1 MHTIKKFSANSIK
14 EFFLLV
20 TSFFLWPF
28 SSLVM
33 SLLLYKKKWS
43 RHLFVLFCFYFGYTF
58 IIPVTGGDSEFY
70 NSVLS
75 DYFNSQISFKNFVE
89 GLFTIETQQTDLYQ
103 PIVTWI
109 VSRFTDNYH
118 VLFAVFGLVFGIFY
132 SKILWFIFD
141 RINYKI
147 SGFAIVLFL
156 MLLLINPI
164 WNINGVRM
172 WTALEVCVYGALL
185 FFYKNKKGGIFY
197 MILSVVFHISFFIP
211 LVFFV
216 LYMLLPKSK
225 GNFLFYLYVGS
236 ILLSSLPLNFLNGI
250 AEYFP
255 DIIRFKLES
264 YTDDNFASNAKEDF
278 ESSSYFIRLAI
289 FSLNFS
295 MIIIVFFVRFYFI
308 KKVKDDFITLN
319 FFNFI
324 IFTLIWTNIFS
335 MVPSGGRF
343 LSFSYIILM
352 SFVLINLTKIRLNN
366 KFLYFKALILPL
378 FGAFFVYN
386 FRNFLDY
393 QCFSLFFGNI
403 LTFNLFSEPESI
415 IHYLK

>member
-1 MHTIKKFSANSIK
+1 MLTNKKYSVNSIK

-20 TSFFLWPF
+20 VSFFVLPF

-58 IIPVTGGDSEFY
+58 VIPATGGDSAFY

-75 DYFNSQISFKNFVE
+75 DYFSSQISFKSFVD
-89 GLFTIETQQTDLYQ
+89 GLFTVETQQTDLYQ
-103 PIVTWI
+103 PFVTWI
-109 VSRFTDNYH
+109 VSRFTDDYH

-141 RINYKI
+141 RISYKI

-172 WTALEVCVYGALL
+172 WTALEVYVYGVLL
-185 FFYKNKKGGIFY
+185 FFFKSKKRGLFY
-197 MILSVVFHISFFIP
+197 MVLSVVFHISFFIP

-216 LYMLLPKSK
+216 LYSLLPKGK
-225 GNFLFYLYVGS
+225 GNFLFYLYCGS
-236 ILLSSLPLNFLNGI
+236 ILLSNLPLNLLNGI
-250 AEYFP
+250 AEHFP
-255 DIIRFKLES
+255 DIIRLKLES
-264 YTDDNFASNAKEDF
+264 YTNADYAVDVKENF
-278 ESSSYFIRLAI
+278 ESSSFFIRLAV

-295 MIIIVFFVRFYFI
+295 MILSVFFLRFYCI
-308 KKVKDDFITLN
+308 KSLKDDFKSLN

-324 IFTLIWTNIFS
+324 LFSLIWTNVFS
-335 MVPSGGRF
+335 IIPSGGRF
-343 LSFSYIILM
+343 LSFSYILIICFM
-352 SFVLINLTKIRLNN
+352 LINLTEIRSNN
-366 KFLYFKALILPL
+366 QFGYLKMLIIPL

-386 FRNFLDY
+386 FRVFLDY
-393 QCFSLFFGNI
+393 QSFSLFYGNFF
-403 LTFNLFSEPESI
+403 TSNLFLEQNPI
-415 IHYLK
+415 IDYLK

>member
-1 MHTIKKFSANSIK
+1 MLTVKKYSANSIK

-20 TSFFLWPF
+20 VSFFLLPF

-58 IIPVTGGDSEFY
+58 IIPVTGGDSAFY
-70 NSVLS
+70 NSVLV
-75 DYFNSQISFKNFVE
+75 DYFNSQISFKNFIE

-103 PIVTWI
+103 PFVTWI
-109 VSRFTDNYH
+109 VSRFTDDYH

-141 RINYKI
+141 RISYKI
-147 SGFAIVLFL
+147 SGFAIILFL

-172 WTALEVCVYGALL
+172 WTALEVYVYGVLL
-185 FFYKNKKGGIFY
+185 FFFKNKKKGIFY

-216 LYMLLPKSK
+216 LYLILPKNK

-236 ILLSSLPLNFLNGI
+236 ILLSNLPLNFLNGI
-250 AEYFP
+250 AGYFP

-264 YTDDNFASNAKEDF
+264 YTDANFASNAKEDF
-278 ESSSYFIRLAI
+278 ESSSFFIRFAV

-295 MIIIVFFVRFYFI
+295 MILIVFFIRFYFI
-308 KKVKDDFITLN
+308 KKVRVDFTTLN
-319 FFNFI
+319 FYHFI
-324 IFTLIWTNIFS
+324 IFSLIWTNIFS

-343 LSFSYIILM
+343 LSFSYIILIF
-352 SFVLINLTKIRLNN
+352 FVLINLIEIRSNN
-366 KFLYFKALILPL
+366 QFFYLKNLVIPL

-403 LTFNLFSEPESI
+403 LTLNLFSEPEPI

>member
-1 MHTIKKFSANSIK
+1 MLTIKKYSTNSIK

-20 TSFFLWPF
+20 VSFFLLPF

-58 IIPVTGGDSEFY
+58 IIPVTGGDSAFY
-70 NSVLS
+70 NSVLL
-75 DYFNSQISFKNFVE
+75 DYFNSQISFKSFVD

-103 PIVTWI
+103 PFVTWI
-109 VSRFTDNYH
+109 VSRFTDDYH

-141 RINYKI
+141 RISYKI
-147 SGFAIVLFL
+147 SGFAIILFL
-156 MLLLINPI
+156 MLLLLNPI

-172 WTALEVCVYGALL
+172 WTALEVYVYGVLL
-185 FFYKNKKGGIFY
+185 FFFKNKKRGILY
-197 MILSVVFHISFFIP
+197 MLLSVVFHISFFIP
-211 LVFFV
+211 LVFFA
-216 LYMLLPKSK
+216 LYLSLPKGK

-236 ILLSSLPLNFLNGI
+236 ILLSNLPLNFLNGI

-264 YTDDNFASNAKEDF
+264 YTNADYAVNVKEDF
-278 ESSSYFIRLAI
+278 ESSSFFIRLAI

-295 MIIIVFFVRFYFI
+295 MILIVFFMRFYFI
-308 KKVKDDFITLN
+308 KKVKVDLITLN

-324 IFTLIWTNIFS
+324 IFSLIWTNIFS
-335 MVPSGGRF
+335 IVPSGGRF
-343 LSFSYIILM
+343 LSFSYILIMFFMLM
-352 SFVLINLTKIRLNN
+352 NLTKMQSNN
-366 KFLYFKALILPL
+366 QFAYLKMLIIPL

-386 FRNFLDY
+386 FRNFLEY
-393 QCFSLFFGNI
+393 QGFSLFFGNFF
-403 LTFNLFSEPESI
+403 TFNLFSEPEPI
-415 IHYLK
+415 IHYIK

>member
-1 MHTIKKFSANSIK
+1 MLTIKKYSVNSIK

-20 TSFFLWPF
+20 VSFFVLPF

-58 IIPVTGGDSEFY
+58 VIPATGGDSAFY

-75 DYFNSQISFKNFVE
+75 DYFNSQILFKSFVD
-89 GLFTIETQQTDLYQ
+89 GLFTVETQQTDLYQ
-103 PIVTWI
+103 PFVTWI
-109 VSRFTDNYH
+109 VSRFTDDYH

-141 RINYKI
+141 RISYKI

-164 WNINGVRM
+164 WNING
-172 WTALEVCVYGALL
+172 
-185 FFYKNKKGGIFY
+185 
-197 MILSVVFHISFFIP
+197 IP
-211 LVFFV
+211 LFFFV
-216 LYMLLPKSK
+216 LYSLLPKGK
-225 GNFLFYLYVGS
+225 GNFLFYLYCGS
-236 ILLSSLPLNFLNGI
+236 ILLSNLPLNLLNGI

-255 DIIRFKLES
+255 DIIRLKLES
-264 YTDDNFASNAKEDF
+264 YTNADYAVDVKENF
-278 ESSSYFIRLAI
+278 ESSSFFIRLAV

-295 MIIIVFFVRFYFI
+295 MILSVFFLRFYGI
-308 KKVKDDFITLN
+308 KSLKDDFKSVN

-324 IFTLIWTNIFS
+324 LFSLIWTNVFS
-335 MVPSGGRF
+335 IIPSGGRF
-343 LSFSYIILM
+343 LSFSYILIICFM
-352 SFVLINLTKIRLNN
+352 LINLTEIRSNN
-366 KFLYFKALILPL
+366 QFGYLKMLIIPL

-386 FRNFLDY
+386 FRVFLDY
-393 QCFSLFFGNI
+393 QSFSLFYGNFF
-403 LTFNLFSEPESI
+403 TSNLFLEQNPI
-415 IHYLK
+415 IDYLK